1 MSKNQKRNDGLF
13 DTAIVQKRNVLN
25 ELRKNSMSLQE
36 LRFFSIYL
44 SKINSRDISTRIVRF
59 PLKDFKRIM
68 DFQTLN
74 LTQLRESF
82 VRLLQ
87 QVVSVPNENG
97 RGFSSF
103 QLFKRCK
110 LLQDEFDQWYVE
122 IDAHDDA
129 LPLMFDFKNKYFAYQ
144 LWNALRL
151 RSSNQIRL
159 YEILKQYETIGNR
172 EIAVTELREM
182 LGIAPNEYPRW
193 DRFRDR
199 VLDSCQQALAENTD
213 ITFTYEKG
221 KSGKGGKWLTIIF
234 HIQKNKKHVEP
245 LGLEDFIDQIPNIE
259 TEVMEGKDD
268 IISQL
273 CQVCNYD
280 FTREDIQSAYIFAKT
295 FVHAKT
301 IKPYFEQTYLKLLE
315 IEKKKKISSRFRYF
329 YQIICNDADKQRK
342 EQQDREKNTG
352 YQASYDIAE
361 YESTSVLDD
370 LNDEPIHAP
379 KLQSPPTSSAN

>member
-1 MSKNQKRNDGLF
+1 MSKSKNKKGELF
-13 DTAIVQKRNVLN
+13 NTAIVQKRNVLN

-44 SKINSRDISTRIVRF
+44 SKINSRDISTRVVRF
-59 PLKDFKRIM
+59 PLEDFKRIM
-68 DFQTLN
+68 EFQTLN

-129 LPLMFDFKNKYFAYQ
+129 LPLMFDFKNKYFTYQ

-151 RSSNQIRL
+151 KSSNQIRL

-172 EIAVTELREM
+172 EIAVAELREL
-182 LGIAPNEYPRW
+182 LGISPNEYPRW
-193 DRFRDR
+193 DNFKIK
-199 VLDSCQQALAENTD
+199 VLDSCQQALSENTD

-221 KSGKGGKWLTIIF
+221 KSGQGGKWLTIIF
-234 HIQKNKKHVEP
+234 HIQKNKKHVDP
-245 LGLEDFIDQIPNIE
+245 LSLADFIDQKQNVV
-259 TEVMEGKDD
+259 EVMDEND

-273 CQVCNYD
+273 LKVCNYE
-280 FTREDIQSAYIFAKT
+280 FTHEDIQSAYRFAKT
-295 FVHAKT
+295 FVNDKA
-301 IKPYFEQTYLKLLE
+301 IKIYFEQTYLKLLE
-315 IEKKKKISSRFRYF
+315 IEKNKKISNRFRYF
-329 YQIICNDADKQRK
+329 FKMICSDADRQRK
-342 EQQDREKNTG
+342 EQQDREQTTG
-352 YQASYDIAE
+352 YPATYDIAE

-370 LNDEPIHAP
+370 WDN
-379 KLQSPPTSSAN
+379 

>member
-1 MSKNQKRNDGLF
+1 MSKHKNKKEESLF
-13 DTAIVQKRNVLN
+13 NTAIVQKRNVLN

-36 LRFFSIYL
+36 VRFFCIYL
-44 SKINSRDISTRIVRF
+44 SKINSRDISTRVVRF
-59 PLKDFKRIM
+59 SLDDFKRIM
-68 DFQTLN
+68 EFQTLN

-129 LPLMFDFKNKYFAYQ
+129 LPLMFDFKNKYFTYQ

-151 RSSNQIRL
+151 KSSNQIRL
-159 YEILKQYETIGNR
+159 YEILKQYETIGKR
-172 EIAVTELREM
+172 EISVAELRD
-182 LGIAPNEYPRW
+182 LIGIDPNEYPRW
-193 DRFRDR
+193 DNFKTK

-221 KSGKGGKWLTIIF
+221 KSGRGGKWLTIIF
-234 HIQKNKKHVEP
+234 HIQKNKKYVDQIS
-245 LGLEDFIDQIPNIE
+245 LADFIEQTPKIE
-259 TEVMEGKDD
+259 AEFIDGTD

-273 CQVCNYD
+273 YKVCNYE
-280 FTREDIQSAYIFAKT
+280 FTREEIQSAYQFAKT
-295 FVHAKT
+295 FIHDKAVKV
-301 IKPYFEQTYLKLLE
+301 YFEQTYLKLLE
-315 IEKKKKISSRFRYF
+315 IEKKKKVNNRFRYF
-329 YQIICNDADKQRK
+329 LQMIYNDADRQRK
-342 EQQDREKNTG
+342 EQQDKDKHTG
-352 YQASYDIAE
+352 YPPAYDITA
-361 YESTSVLDD
+361 YESTSILDEFD
-370 LNDEPIHAP
+370 DEEG
-379 KLQSPPTSSAN
+379 

>member
-1 MSKNQKRNDGLF
+1 MSKSKNKKGELF
-13 DTAIVQKRNVLN
+13 NTAIVQKRNVLN

-44 SKINSRDISTRIVRF
+44 SKINSRDISTRVVRF
-59 PLKDFKRIM
+59 PLEDFKRIM
-68 DFQTLN
+68 EFQTLN

-129 LPLMFDFKNKYFAYQ
+129 LPLMFDFKNKYFTYQ

-151 RSSNQIRL
+151 KSSNQIRL

-172 EIAVTELREM
+172 ESAVTELREL

-199 VLDSCQQALAENTD
+199 VLDSCQQSLAENTD

-234 HIQKNKKHVEP
+234 HIQKNKKHVDQ
-245 LGLEDFIDQIPNIE
+245 LSLTDFIDQTPNIE
-259 TEVMEGKDD
+259 AEVMEAND

-273 CQVCNYD
+273 SKVCNYD
-280 FTREDIQSAYIFAKT
+280 FTREEIQSAYNFAKT
-295 FVHAKT
+295 FLHDKAVKT
-301 IKPYFEQTYLKLLE
+301 YFEQTYLKLLE
-315 IEKKKKISSRFRYF
+315 IEKNKKIRNRFKYF
-329 YQIICNDADKQRK
+329 YSIICNDADRQRK
-342 EQQDREKNTG
+342 EQQEREIERSQG
-352 YQASYDIAE
+352 YEATYDIAE
-361 YESTSVLDD
+361 YESTSIIDKLDD
-370 LNDEPIHAP
+370 WDN
-379 KLQSPPTSSAN
+379 